1 MSPSKGTKVAYNHQA
16 VNLAPALE
24 DLQIGCLTVGM
35 TDGQGFLSQTLEG
48 RSVGLRTAAVRSPF
62 PWEASRSCG
71 R

>member
-35 TDGQGFLSQTLEG
+35 TDGQGFFESDFG
-48 RSVGLRTAAVRSPF
+48 RQISWA
-62 PWEASRSCG
+62 
-71 R
+71 